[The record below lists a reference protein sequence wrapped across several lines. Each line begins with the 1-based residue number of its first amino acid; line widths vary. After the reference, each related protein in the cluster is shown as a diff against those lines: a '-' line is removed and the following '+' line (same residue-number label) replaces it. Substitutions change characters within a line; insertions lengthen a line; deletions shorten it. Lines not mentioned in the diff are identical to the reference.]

1 MSEIELSRKWASI
14 NEEDDKDIHD
24 PAGNSEEMLVSYL
37 DMEGGHSRVKRGGI
51 LSLLGTFYT
60 KIGPKYYLACLVPSV
75 VSYKICPIATKI
87 SKATIKLG

>member
-1 MSEIELSRKWASI
+1 MSGIQLSRMSVSI
-14 NEEDDKDIHD
+14 AREDGQDIHD
-24 PAGNSEEMLVSYL
+24 PSGNSEKMLVSYL
-37 DMEGGHSRVKRGGI
+37 DMEGGRSRVKRGGI

-75 VSYKICPIATKI
+75 VSYKICPIATKV